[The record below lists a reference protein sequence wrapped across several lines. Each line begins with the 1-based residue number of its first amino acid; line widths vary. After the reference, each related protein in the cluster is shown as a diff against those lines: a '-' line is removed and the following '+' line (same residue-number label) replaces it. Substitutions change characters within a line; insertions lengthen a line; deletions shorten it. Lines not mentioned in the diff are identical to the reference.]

1 MLVGL
6 MINHITK
13 LAAGWEECDGQ
24 GTAASSPPVIRLPII
39 TITNFLAVLQRKN
52 KRLIDLEPLT
62 LSRLYTNG

>member
-13 LAAGWEECDGQ
+13 LAGGP
-24 GTAASSPPVIRLPII
+24 GTAESSPPVIRLPII